1 MVSRPPRRQRRE
13 AQRRRRKQLD
23 ELCENAGT
31 ERCYR
36 YDDSLNCT
44 RTESGAIE
52 IQDSHSVH
60 GATIRKHLGSN
71 VKTFAI
77 PRTKKAS
84 EILQHGAGPWH
95 DRASCASTGRWSCN
109 EHDHAFDLIDNGS
122 PDEQDP
128 KVCLLLMLRA
138 VLQELWYSERE
149 SQIRTA
155 LARSGKQDLRED
167 FKWLAGNAW
176 ERVKVVRP
184 IADNLVLRLI
194 REDYEEIKSRKILVE
209 GTPTT
214 IGTSVEVTRSGNLLT
229 MTLLPT
235 DAGHEV
241 IWCWPSNIRNDVTS
255 WLAST
260 ATNLAPRQFITNMF
274 LRSAHNI
281 FIQPDYYR
289 QSVEPHEPEI
299 MERICARHT
308 FEGRLLLNP
317 PPGFSILG

>member
-1 MVSRPPRRQRRE
+1 MVSQPPRPQRRE
-13 AQRRRRKQLD
+13 DERRRRKQLD
-23 ELCENAGT
+23 ELCKNAGT

-44 RTESGAIE
+44 RTDSGTIE

-60 GATIRKHLGSN
+60 GATMRKHLGSN

-95 DRASCASTGRWSCN
+95 DHASYASTGRWSCN
-109 EHDHAFDLIDNGS
+109 EHDHAFDPIDNGS

-138 VLQELWYSERE
+138 VLQELWYSDRE

-155 LARSGKQDLRED
+155 LARSGKRELSED

-176 ERVKVVRP
+176 ERVNAVRP
-184 IADNLVLRLI
+184 IADNLVLRAI
-194 REDYEEIKSRKILVE
+194 REDYDEIKSRKILVE
-209 GTPTT
+209 GRPTT
-214 IGTSVEVTRSGNLLT
+214 IGTSVEVTRSGGFLT

-241 IWCWPSNIRNDVTS
+241 IWCWPSNIHSRVTS

-260 ATNLAPRQFITNMF
+260 ATNIAPRQFVTNMF
-274 LRSAHNI
+274 LRSAHNM
-281 FIQPDYYR
+281 FVRPDYYH
-289 QSVEPHEPEI
+289 QSVEQHETEI
-299 MERICARHT
+299 TKRICERHT
-308 FEGRLLLNP
+308 FRGRFNSGLP
-317 PPGFSILG
+317 PAFSILG